1 MPTVK
6 MTDAAVQRLKA
17 PPGGRVDYF
26 DASLPGFALRVAGP
40 TDRAPKGRRT
50 WTLFY
55 RFGGKQK
62 RLSLVPT
69 YPTLGL
75 AKARQKAGDAVAML
89 SEGKDPAVA
98 KAEAK
103 EKAAR
108 APDTITNTVDLF
120 IKRGLEARGRAP
132 RYIEGARAN
141 FRVHVLPRWGDRDI
155 KSITRRDVTELLDAV
170 MDHGSVVKRPD
181 GKRHTAPGGP
191 IAANRVLA
199 AIRAMFSFALRRGIV
214 DSTPC
219 AVVERPGEETPRDR
233 TLTPEELRAIWAG
246 AGALGFPFG
255 PFFQIAALTG
265 QRRDEV
271 ARLGWADLDLTEGT
285 WALPAEATKARRAH
299 VVPLAPLAVD
309 ILKQLPR
316 KSVTGSTK
324 PSPFVFTTAGDV
336 PISGFSRGKL
346 RLDQTIAKA
355 RDGEALAPWT
365 VHDLRRT
372 AATRM
377 AELGVTEFVISRVLN
392 HAAKG
397 VTGKVYNQWG
407 YLPEKRAALEKWAQY
422 LENLTAQSGANVVP
436 LRHTAR

>member
-40 TDRAPKGRRT
+40 TDRAPEGRRT

-62 RLSLVPT
+62 RLSLVPP
-69 YPTLGL
+69 YPALGL
-75 AKARQKAGDAVAML
+75 AEGRRKAGDALAML

-108 APDTITNTVDLF
+108 APDTIANTVDLF

-132 RYIEGARAN
+132 RYVQGVAAN

-155 KSITRRDVTELLDAV
+155 KSIPRRNVTELLDAV
-170 MDHGSVVKRPD
+170 MDDGSVVKRPD
-181 GKRHTAPGGP
+181 GKQYTAPGGP
-191 IAANRVLA
+191 IAANRVLSA
-199 AIRAMFSFALRRGIV
+199 VRAMFNFALRRGII
-214 DSTPC
+214 DWTPC
-219 AVVERPGEETPRDR
+219 AVVERPGEETPRAR
-233 TLTPEELRAIWAG
+233 TLTAEELRAIWAG

-271 ARLGWADLDLTEGT
+271 ARMRWADLDLTEGT

-299 VVPLAPLAVD
+299 VVPLAPQAVD
-309 ILKQLPR
+309 ILTQLPR

-324 PSPFVFTTAGDV
+324 PSPLVFTTAGDV
-336 PISGFSRGKL
+336 SISGFSRAKL
-346 RLDQTIAKA
+346 RLDATIAKT
-355 RDGEALAPWT
+355 REGVPLAPWT

-372 AATRM
+372 AATGM

-397 VTGKVYNQWG
+397 VTGKVYNQWN
-407 YLPEKRAALEKWAQY
+407 YLPEKKHALEKWAKY
-422 LENLTAQSGANVVP
+422 LIGLVAPPGGNVVE
-436 LRHTAR
+436 LRAVG